1 MTIPQDYLHV
11 WAGNLKD
18 QPDLIDQAK
27 TQKLHIATAINNNFL
42 KSSYRFIGISTTP
55 LDTKPSVNTNKE
67 KMIVRKALLTTK
79 KMNRLVQKGS
89 GTISEVWS
97 PSGVS
102 SNLAP
107 IVQNVSVGLFKT
119 KSTCW
124 KRNQASTGVDSSAAR
139 FRSRRGG
146 LVGLGLFRS
155 ANARI
160 LRLKTDRD

>member
-1 MTIPQDYLHV
+1 MTIPQNYPHV

-42 KSSYRFIGISTTP
+42 KFDLWLKSSKSSFHRNQYYSSRHQTLGQYKQGKDDCSKSLVYDKEDESTRSKGFRH
-55 LDTKPSVNTNKE
+55 DIRS
-67 KMIVRKALLTTK
+67 
-79 KMNRLVQKGS
+79 LVSLRCVFKLS
-89 GTISEVWS
+89 TDCSKL
-97 PSGVS
+97 S

-124 KRNQASTGVDSSAAR
+124 KRNRLASSGPSLPVAEPA
-139 FRSRRGG
+139 FQ
-146 LVGLGLFRS
+146 
-155 ANARI
+155 
-160 LRLKTDRD
+160 